1 MSGLSR
7 GIKIF
12 LAVDAVL
19 VLVLVIAG
27 AIVLTGG
34 GDDGDSTAGDRT
46 PAATAGATGSGS
58 APDASDGSSPQATGA
73 DAATFAS
80 PSGNISCTMSADGVT
95 CTIAHIT
102 FAPPVVEGCTGSTGH
117 LVVLN
122 TDGVTVPCV
131 EGADP
136 AVASADVTVLDYG
149 RAEQVGPYTCTSATN
164 GVTCVVEESGVGF
177 RVATAELATL
187 P

>member
-1 MSGLSR
+1 
-7 GIKIF
+7 
-12 LAVDAVL
+12 
-19 VLVLVIAG
+19 
-27 AIVLTGG
+27 
-34 GDDGDSTAGDRT
+34 
-46 PAATAGATGSGS
+46 
-58 APDASDGSSPQATGA
+58 
-73 DAATFAS
+73 
-80 PSGNISCTMSADGVT
+80 MSADGVT